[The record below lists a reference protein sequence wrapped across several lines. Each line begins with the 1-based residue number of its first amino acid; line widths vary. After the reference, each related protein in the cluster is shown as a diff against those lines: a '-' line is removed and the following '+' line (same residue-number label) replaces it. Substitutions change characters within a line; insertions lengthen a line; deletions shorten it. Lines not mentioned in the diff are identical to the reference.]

1 MAYKKFI
8 GLIGCGYWGK
18 NLARDF
24 NYLGVLRWVSD
35 SNNDAKNEV
44 NKISK
49 NILFSTDY
57 KKILKDESITSIAIA
72 TPAKTHYKLV
82 KEALLAKNVFV
93 EKPLCLKYSDGKNLL
108 LLSKK
113 IT

>member
-1 MAYKKFI
+1 MDI
-8 GLIGCGYWGK
+8 GEK
-18 NLARDF
+18 TLARDF
-24 NYLGVLRWVSD
+24 NYLGVLSRVSD

-57 KKILKDESITSIAIA
+57 KKILKDESITSVAIA

-82 KEALLAKNVFV
+82 KEALIAK
-93 EKPLCLKYSDGKNLL
+93 KTYLLKSHYV
-108 LLSKK
+108 
-113 IT
+113 